1 MTTPITADVLHVN
14 LSAKTMTLRIPDL
27 IEPSSINVDDQFT
40 LYADIAKPA
49 RTSDMQSLV
58 DACEAHARKPRS
70 TVLSTYINRDMGW
83 TAINDENHGT
93 LIADGDT
100 ALVCIIPS
108 VWALHAAT
116 DIERTREN
124 TIRNAKYAINIQL
137 IQHAQRMYR
146 LLESI
151 EYNHGRGDETS
162 LSMNMNYAKNLLHEI
177 VKGS

>member
-1 MTTPITADVLHVN
+1 MNTPITSDVLHVN

-27 IEPSSINVDDQFT
+27 IEPSSIKTGDQVT
-40 LYADIAKPA
+40 LYTDIAKHA
-49 RTSDMQSLV
+49 RTSDMQALV
-58 DACEAHARKPRS
+58 DVCEAHTRKPRH
-70 TVLSTYINRDMGW
+70 TVLSTYIDRDMGW
-83 TAINDENHGT
+83 AAISDDNHGT

-108 VWALHAAT
+108 VWALHATT

-151 EYNHGRGDETS
+151 AYNHHRGDVTS
-162 LSMNMNYAKNLLHEI
+162 LSLNMQYANNLLSEI